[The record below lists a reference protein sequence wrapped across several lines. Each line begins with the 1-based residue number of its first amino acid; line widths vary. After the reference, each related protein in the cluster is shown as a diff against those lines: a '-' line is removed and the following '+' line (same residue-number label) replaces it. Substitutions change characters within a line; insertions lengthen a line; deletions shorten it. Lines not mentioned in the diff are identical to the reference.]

1 MSDETGDRLGIVVVT
16 YDSGAALPPLLAS
29 LARHEPAAVVVIV
42 DSASPTGA
50 PERTDVPVIA
60 QSENRGYG
68 AAANVG
74 ADWLRSHHANLTT
87 LAFLNPDVRLGAASL
102 TQLAAQLDA
111 RPGVGVASGPLVDSS
126 GRRLPSAWG
135 HESVLRRFWFATGW
149 QAPRLR
155 GLAGRISHRGPLT
168 SSASLTSE
176 DLAVDGFV
184 RGGTMVV
191 RVTCWRDLGGF
202 DEGFFMFG
210 EDMDLCARA
219 RAHGWEVRLLPCAP
233 FTLDDRGS
241 SADADTRARFTWY
254 RQGARRYAQ
263 KHLDPRRARR
273 LERALRWGYR
283 LGQRP

>member
-1 MSDETGDRLGIVVVT
+1 MRGETGDRLGIVVVT
-16 YDSGAALPPLLAS
+16 YDSGAVLPPLLAS
-29 LARHEPAAVVVIV
+29 LARHEPAAAVVVI
-42 DSASPTGA
+42 DNASPMGP
-50 PERTDVPVIA
+50 PEGNDVPVLV
-60 QSENRGYG
+60 QPDNRGYG

-74 ADWLRSHHANLTT
+74 ADWLRSHHANVTT
-87 LAFLNPDVRLGAASL
+87 LAFLNPDVRLSAPSL

-111 RPGVGVASGPLVDSS
+111 RPAVGVASGPLVNSS

-135 HESVLRRFWFATGW
+135 QESVLRRFWFATGW

-155 GLAGRISHRGPLT
+155 RLAGQISRRGALT

-191 RVTCWRDLGGF
+191 RAACWRDLGGF

-219 RAHGWEVRLLPCAP
+219 RACGWEVRLLPCAP

-241 SADADTRARFTWY
+241 TADADTRARFAWY
-254 RQGARRYAQ
+254 RQGARRYAH